1 LRPYR
6 SHEPALLHPWVWQ
19 ALLGTILL
27 SRSSLLELTMAKS
40 QARSTRETR
49 KPKAEKV
56 KTNASKPSE
65 KTGVVR
71 GLDNLKNK

>member
-1 LRPYR
+1 
-6 SHEPALLHPWVWQ
+6 
-19 ALLGTILL
+19 
-27 SRSSLLELTMAKS
+27 MAKS
-40 QARSTRETR
+40 QARSSRETR